1 MQSSKFNSYVSYLG
15 KYLVTHND
23 ETFDLSIWDLSV
35 ATNQREP
42 IEQLTF
48 CQYDGGQSEAKVV
61 VEGNLQSFNYP
72 LNAKTITLSGHEDE
86 VHCVRVLLPLVVS
99 GSADK
104 TVRLWSIEKRN
115 FNSPAEKQHDIGA
128 CLRIL
133 KGKALT

>member
-115 FNSPAEKQHDIGA
+115 LSCRAGAKQDIGI

>member
-1 MQSSKFNSYVSYLG
+1 M
-15 KYLVTHND
+15 
-23 ETFDLSIWDLSV
+23 SIWDLSV

-48 CQYDGGQSEAKVV
+48 CQYDGGQGEAKVV
-61 VEGNLQSFNYP
+61 KVEGNLQSFNYP

-86 VHCVRVLLPLVVS
+86 VHCVRFLLPLVVS

-104 TVRLWSIEKRN
+104 TIRLWSIAKSNISGPCET
-115 FNSPAEKQHDIGA
+115 QQDIGI

-133 KGKALT
+133 KGKAIQ